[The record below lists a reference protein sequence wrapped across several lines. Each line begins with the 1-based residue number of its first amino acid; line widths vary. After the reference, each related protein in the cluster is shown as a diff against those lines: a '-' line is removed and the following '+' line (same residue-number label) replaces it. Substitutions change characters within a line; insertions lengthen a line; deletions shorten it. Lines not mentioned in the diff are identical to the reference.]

1 MSFDFDLM
9 LHAVRSGEMT
19 INAFF
24 AETALVWTMIAKHL
38 MKRWRAPAWFDVEE
52 LAQECRLESLAFIKK
67 YDEAKDVHKKGFWYY
82 VRYNAMDKGKKRL
95 HQVRGVNLHREADK
109 QKTVIREVNGFYGD
123 YEMMTT
129 RVKALASDRHISDLK
144 QLDSMIAFDAAI
156 AACDTEIERQ
166 VIRIMADTESISKAT
181 SHVLSNVRGITQRR
195 ARFIVARTTTKV
207 RDRVAAKA
215 A

>member
-1 MSFDFDLM
+1 MNFDLM

-19 INAFF
+19 IDAFF
-24 AETALVWTMIAKHL
+24 IETDQIWTNIAKHL
-38 MKRWRAPAWFDVEE
+38 MKRWRAPDWFDVEE
-52 LAQECRLESLAFIKK
+52 LAQECRIESLAFIKK

-95 HQVRGVNLHREADK
+95 HQIRGVNLHREADK
-109 QKTVIREVNGFYGD
+109 QKTVIREVNGFSGD
-123 YEMMTT
+123 FAMVHT
-129 RVKALASDRHISDLK
+129 RIKAIVSERHVSDLA
-144 QLDSMIAFDAAI
+144 QLDSMIAFNAAI

-195 ARFIVARTTTKV
+195 ARFIVARTTIKV